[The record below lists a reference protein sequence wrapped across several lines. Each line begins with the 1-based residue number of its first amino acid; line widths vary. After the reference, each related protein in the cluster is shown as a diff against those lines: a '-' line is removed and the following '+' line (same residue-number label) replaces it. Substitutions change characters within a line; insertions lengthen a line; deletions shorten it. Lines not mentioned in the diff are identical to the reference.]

1 MQKAPRL
8 RTKQEHMREQSFR
21 CCLGL
26 KKEKVLEGR
35 KCCFVGKIQ
44 EQRESNQGGMER
56 EVIDERGKRN
66 VVSFTKH
73 GRELEVRVT
82 GHMYG
87 NVCMWYMYGH
97 LCS

>member
-1 MQKAPRL
+1 
-8 RTKQEHMREQSFR
+8 
-21 CCLGL
+21 
-26 KKEKVLEGR
+26 
-35 KCCFVGKIQ
+35 
-44 EQRESNQGGMER
+44 MER

>member
-1 MQKAPRL
+1 ML
-8 RTKQEHMREQSFR
+8 FGTQEGEDVRR
-21 CCLGL
+21 
-26 KKEKVLEGR
+26 
-35 KCCFVGKIQ
+35 Q
-44 EQRESNQGGMER
+44 EMLLCEENTGTESNQDRMER
-56 EVIDERGKRN
+56 EVIDEKGKRN